1 MSQVIIVQS
10 GLKIA
15 NNLCDILEKRDITVI
30 KAGTRSTKPDFLGID
45 LVGYNAETMVCSDF
59 FEKEIGGSSKLV
71 AAARQAKL
79 SKVIIIGIDSSVN
92 GIDIK
97 DELGGAVKKIT
108 VSDYT
113 DQYSLELIFNLC
125 CQDISFSAGDIKTFE
140 LLSLARRVANTD
152 VTVFINGPTGSGKE
166 VLANYLHE
174 NSNRKEEPFVA
185 VNCAA
190 IPENML
196 EAILFGHEKGAFTG
210 ASNANK
216 GIFRA
221 ADKGTLLLDE
231 ISEMPLS
238 LQAKLLR
245 VLQERKVTP
254 VGGQRDIE
262 VDVRVLAT
270 SNRDMAYEVN
280 QSRFREDLYYRLNV
294 FPLQTKNLSA
304 RKDDILPISIKI
316 LDKHNKENGKIP
328 FITASARDLL
338 LNHDWPGNVRELEN
352 TLQRALVLS
361 GGNAIDNSSIMIDK
375 SLSNITENLAV
386 GSLADQLAFAKGEE
400 RAEDFSK
407 KLNDAFNSV
416 AESQNNAAKIT
427 KDYELGKETDLT
439 KVIMQ
444 QQISSI
450 AFQMTLNVRNKV
462 LSSYKDIMNMPV

>member
-1 MSQVIIVQS
+1 MSQVIVVNNS
-10 GLKIA
+10 LKIA
-15 NNLCDILEKRDITVI
+15 NNLCNILEQRDITVI
-30 KAGTRSTKPDFLGID
+30 KAGVGSTKPDFFGID
-45 LVGYNAETMVCSDF
+45 LVGYQADTIVCSDI

-71 AAARQAKL
+71 SIARQAKL
-79 SKVIIIGIDSSVN
+79 TKIIVISDDSNSN
-92 GIDIK
+92 GIEIK
-97 DELGGAVKKIT
+97 DELGGAVKRIN
-108 VSDYT
+108 VADYT
-113 DQYSLELIFNLC
+113 DQYSLELIFNTC
-125 CQDISFSAGDIKTFE
+125 CPNISFSAGDSKTYE
-140 LLSLARRVANTD
+140 LLSLARRVAITD

-174 NSNRKEEPFVA
+174 NSNRKDEPFVA

-254 VGGQRDIE
+254 VGGQRDID

-294 FPLQTKNLSA
+294 FPLQTRNLSS
-304 RKDDILPISIKI
+304 RKDDILPIAIKI
-316 LDKHNKENGKIP
+316 LDKHNQEGRSSPYLTNE
-328 FITASARDLL
+328 ARELL
-338 LNHDWPGNVRELEN
+338 LSHNWPGNVRELEN

-361 GGNAIDNSSIMIDK
+361 NENIIDEKSIMIDK
-375 SLSNITENLAV
+375 SLSKINENS
-386 GSLADQLAFAKGEE
+386 SLESFADQLAFAK
-400 RAEDFSK
+400 
-407 KLNDAFNSV
+407 V
-416 AESQNNAAKIT
+416 T
-427 KDYELGKETDLT
+427 
-439 KVIMQ
+439 
-444 QQISSI
+444 
-450 AFQMTLNVRNKV
+450 
-462 LSSYKDIMNMPV
+462 

>member
-1 MSQVIIVQS
+1 MSQVIVVNNS
-10 GLKIA
+10 LKIA
-15 NNLCDILEKRDITVI
+15 NNLCEIFENRDITVI
-30 KAGTRSTKPDFLGID
+30 KAGIGSSKPDFFGID
-45 LVGYNAETMVCSDF
+45 LVGYQAETIVCSNI

-71 AAARQAKL
+71 SLARQAKL
-79 SKVIIIGIDSSVN
+79 TKIIIISDNCTSN
-92 GIDIK
+92 GIEIK
-97 DELGGAVKKIT
+97 DELGGAVKRIN
-108 VSDYT
+108 VADYT
-113 DQYSLELIFNLC
+113 DQYSLELIFNAC
-125 CQDISFSAGDIKTFE
+125 CPNVSFSAGDVKTYE
-140 LLSLARRVANTD
+140 LLSLARRVASTD

-174 NSNRKEEPFVA
+174 NSNRKDEPFVA

-270 SNRDMAYEVN
+270 SNRDMAHEVN

-294 FPLQTKNLSA
+294 FPLQTRNLSS
-304 RKDDILPISIKI
+304 RKDDILPIAIKI
-316 LDKHNKENGKIP
+316 LDKHNHENK
-328 FITASARDLL
+328 SAPYLTSKARELL
-338 LNHDWPGNVRELEN
+338 LNHNWPGNVRELEN
-352 TLQRALVLS
+352 TLQRALVLC
-361 GGNAIDNSSIMIDK
+361 NQNIIDEKSIMIDK
-375 SLSNITENLAV
+375 SLSKINENSSVDSFAN
-386 GSLADQLAFAKGEE
+386 QLAFAK
-400 RAEDFSK
+400 
-407 KLNDAFNSV
+407 V
-416 AESQNNAAKIT
+416 T
-427 KDYELGKETDLT
+427 
-439 KVIMQ
+439 
-444 QQISSI
+444 
-450 AFQMTLNVRNKV
+450 
-462 LSSYKDIMNMPV
+462 

>member
-1 MSQVIIVQS
+1 MSQVIVVNNS
-10 GLKIA
+10 LKIA
-15 NNLCDILEKRDITVI
+15 NNLCDILEQRDITVI
-30 KAGTRSTKPDFLGID
+30 KAGVGSSKPDFFGID
-45 LVGYNAETMVCSDF
+45 LVGYQADTIVCSDV

-71 AAARQAKL
+71 SIARQAKL
-79 SKVIIIGIDSSVN
+79 TKIIIIADDSSCN
-92 GIDIK
+92 GIEIK
-97 DELGGAVKKIT
+97 DELGGAVKRINIA
-108 VSDYT
+108 DYT
-113 DQYSLELIFNLC
+113 DQYSLELIFNTC
-125 CQDISFSAGDIKTFE
+125 CPNISFSAGDTKTYE
-140 LLSLARRVANTD
+140 LLSLARRVASTD

-174 NSNRKEEPFVA
+174 HSNRKEEPFVA

-254 VGGQRDIE
+254 VGGQRDID

-270 SNRDMAYEVN
+270 SNRDMALEVN

-294 FPLQTKNLSA
+294 FPLQTRNLSS
-304 RKDDILPISIKI
+304 RKDDILPIAIKI
-316 LDKHNKENGKIP
+316 LDKHNQEGKSSPYLTIE
-328 FITASARDLL
+328 ARELL
-338 LNHDWPGNVRELEN
+338 LSHNWPGNVRELEN

-361 GGNAIDNSSIMIDK
+361 NENIIDEKSIMIDK
-375 SLSNITENLAV
+375 SLSKINESSSVDTF
-386 GSLADQLAFAKGEE
+386 ADQLAFAK
-400 RAEDFSK
+400 
-407 KLNDAFNSV
+407 V
-416 AESQNNAAKIT
+416 T
-427 KDYELGKETDLT
+427 
-439 KVIMQ
+439 
-444 QQISSI
+444 
-450 AFQMTLNVRNKV
+450 
-462 LSSYKDIMNMPV
+462 

>member
-1 MSQVIIVQS
+1 MSQVIVVNS
-10 GLKIA
+10 NLKIA
-15 NNLCDILEKRDITVI
+15 NNLCDILENRDVTVI
-30 KAGTRSTKPDFLGID
+30 KAGSDNSKPNFLGID
-45 LVGYNAETMVCSDF
+45 LVGYQADTIVCSDA
-59 FEKEIGGSSKLV
+59 FEKEVGGSQKLV
-71 AAARQAKL
+71 AIARQAKL
-79 SKVIIIGIDSSVN
+79 TKVIIISEDVSVN
-92 GIDIK
+92 GFK
-97 DELGGAVKKIT
+97 VKSELGGALRR
-108 VSDYT
+108 VSISDFT
-113 DQYSLELIFNLC
+113 DQYSLELIFNMC
-125 CQDISFSAGDIKTFE
+125 CPDISFSAGDIKTYE
-140 LLSLARRVANTD
+140 LLSLAKRVANTD

-174 NSNRKEEPFVA
+174 NSNRKDAPFVA

-254 VGGQRDIE
+254 VGGQRDID

-270 SNRDMAYEVN
+270 SNRDMASEVN

-316 LDKHNKENGKIP
+316 LNKHFQENNMTPYMTSG
-328 FITASARDLL
+328 ARELL
-338 LNHDWPGNVRELEN
+338 LGHDWPGNVRELEN
-352 TLQRALVLS
+352 TLQRALVLCQ
-361 GGNAIDNSSIMIDK
+361 NNIIDENSIMIDK
-375 SLSNITENLAV
+375 SLSSI
-386 GSLADQLAFAKGEE
+386 GSNSSVDTFADQLAFAK
-400 RAEDFSK
+400 
-407 KLNDAFNSV
+407 
-416 AESQNNAAKIT
+416 IT
-427 KDYELGKETDLT
+427 
-439 KVIMQ
+439 
-444 QQISSI
+444 
-450 AFQMTLNVRNKV
+450 
-462 LSSYKDIMNMPV
+462 

>member
-1 MSQVIIVQS
+1 MSQVIVVQNS
-10 GLKIA
+10 LNIA
-15 NNLCDILEKRDITVI
+15 NNLCDLLENRDVTVI
-30 KAGTRSTKPDFLGID
+30 KAGSDSSKPDFLGID
-45 LVGYNAETMVCSDF
+45 LVGYNANTMVCSDI

-71 AAARQAKL
+71 SLARQAKL
-79 SKVIIIGIDSSVN
+79 TKVIIITESKIVA
-92 GIDIK
+92 GIDIQ
-97 DELGGAVKKIT
+97 DDLGGALKRIT
-108 VSDYT
+108 VEDFT
-113 DQYSLELIFNLC
+113 DPYSLELIFNVC
-125 CQDISFSAGDIKTFE
+125 CPDVLFSAGDIKTFE

-270 SNRDMAYEVN
+270 SNRDMASEVN

-294 FPLQTKNLSA
+294 FPLQTKKLSD

-316 LDKHNKENGKIP
+316 LDKHNKENGTIP
-328 FITASARDLL
+328 FITPDARDLL
-338 LNHDWPGNVRELEN
+338 LKHDWPGNVRELEN

-361 GGNAIDNSSIMIDK
+361 GGKAIDQMSIMIDK
-375 SLSNITENLAV
+375 SLSNINENLSV
-386 GSLADQLAFAKGEE
+386 ETLADQLAFAK
-400 RAEDFSK
+400 A
-407 KLNDAFNSV
+407 
-416 AESQNNAAKIT
+416 T
-427 KDYELGKETDLT
+427 W
-439 KVIMQ
+439 
-444 QQISSI
+444 
-450 AFQMTLNVRNKV
+450 
-462 LSSYKDIMNMPV
+462 

>member
-1 MSQVIIVQS
+1 MSQVIVVKNS
-10 GLKIA
+10 LNIA
-15 NNLCDILEKRDITVI
+15 NNLCDLLENRDVTVI
-30 KAGTRSTKPDFLGID
+30 KAGTDSSKPDFLGID
-45 LVGYNAETMVCSDF
+45 LVGYNANTIVCSDI

-71 AAARQAKL
+71 SVARQAKL
-79 SKVIIIGIDSSVN
+79 TKVIIIANNHTIS

-97 DELGGAVKKIT
+97 DELGGAIKRIT
-108 VSDYT
+108 VEDFT
-113 DQYSLELIFNLC
+113 DPYSLELIFNVC
-125 CQDISFSAGDIKTFE
+125 CPDVLFSAGDIKTFE
-140 LLSLARRVANTD
+140 LLSLARRVARTD

-174 NSNRKEEPFVA
+174 NSSRKEEPFVA

-270 SNRDMAYEVN
+270 SNRDMASEVRA
-280 QSRFREDLYYRLNV
+280 SRFREDLYYRLNV
-294 FPLQTKNLSA
+294 FPLQTQNLSS
-304 RKDDILPISIKI
+304 RQDDILPIAIKI
-316 LDKHNKENGKIP
+316 LDKHKKQNGNIP
-328 FITASARDLL
+328 FVTLEARDLL
-338 LNHDWPGNVRELEN
+338 LNHSWPGNVRELEN

-361 GGNAIDNSSIMIDK
+361 DNSTITASSIMIDK
-375 SLSNITENLAV
+375 SLSNVNETSSIET
-386 GSLADQLAFAKGEE
+386 LADQLAFA
-400 RAEDFSK
+400 RA
-407 KLNDAFNSV
+407 
-416 AESQNNAAKIT
+416 T
-427 KDYELGKETDLT
+427 Y
-439 KVIMQ
+439 
-444 QQISSI
+444 
-450 AFQMTLNVRNKV
+450 
-462 LSSYKDIMNMPV
+462 

>member
-1 MSQVIIVQS
+1 MSQVIVVNNN
-10 GLKIA
+10 LKIA
-15 NNLCDILEKRDITVI
+15 NNLCNILESRDVTVI
-30 KAGTRSTKPDFLGID
+30 KAGSDDSKPNFLGID
-45 LVGYNAETMVCSDF
+45 LVGYQADIVVCSDF
-59 FEKEIGGSSKLV
+59 FEKEVGGSSKLV
-71 AAARQAKL
+71 AIARQAKL
-79 SKVIIIGIDSSVN
+79 SKIIIITEDSSIN
-92 GIDIK
+92 GIETK
-97 DELGGAVKKIT
+97 HELGGAVRR
-108 VSDYT
+108 VSISDFT
-113 DQYSLELIFNLC
+113 DQYTLELVFNMC
-125 CQDISFSAGDIKTFE
+125 CPDISFSAGDIKTYE
-140 LLSLARRVANTD
+140 LLSLAKRVANTD

-174 NSNRKEEPFVA
+174 NSNRKGEPFVA

-254 VGGQRDIE
+254 VGGQRDID

-270 SNRDMAYEVN
+270 SNRDMASEVN

-294 FPLQTKNLSA
+294 FPLQTRNLSA

-316 LDKHNKENGKIP
+316 LNKHYKENDAIP
-328 FITASARDLL
+328 YMTNCARDLL
-338 LNHDWPGNVRELEN
+338 LNHSWPGNVRELEN

-361 GGNAIDNSSIMIDK
+361 QGHIIDKNSIMIDQ
-375 SLSNITENLAV
+375 SLSNISNHSSVDTF
-386 GSLADQLAFAKGEE
+386 ADQLAFAK
-400 RAEDFSK
+400 
-407 KLNDAFNSV
+407 
-416 AESQNNAAKIT
+416 IT
-427 KDYELGKETDLT
+427 
-439 KVIMQ
+439 
-444 QQISSI
+444 
-450 AFQMTLNVRNKV
+450 
-462 LSSYKDIMNMPV
+462 

>member
-1 MSQVIIVQS
+1 MSQVIVVKNS
-10 GLKIA
+10 LNIA
-15 NNLCDILEKRDITVI
+15 NNLCDLLENRDVTVI
-30 KAGTRSTKPDFLGID
+30 KAGTDSSKPDFLGID
-45 LVGYNAETMVCSDF
+45 LVGYNANTMVCSDI

-71 AAARQAKL
+71 SVARQAKL
-79 SKVIIIGIDSSVN
+79 TKVIIIANNHTIS

-97 DELGGAVKKIT
+97 DELGGAIKRIT
-108 VSDYT
+108 VEDFT
-113 DQYSLELIFNLC
+113 DPYSLELIFNVC
-125 CQDISFSAGDIKTFE
+125 CPDVLFSAGDIKTFE
-140 LLSLARRVANTD
+140 LLSLARRVASTD

-174 NSNRKEEPFVA
+174 NSSRKEEPFVA

-270 SNRDMAYEVN
+270 SNRDMASEVRA
-280 QSRFREDLYYRLNV
+280 SRFREDLYYRLNV
-294 FPLQTKNLSA
+294 FPLQTKNLSS
-304 RKDDILPISIKI
+304 RQDDILPIAIKI
-316 LDKHNKENGKIP
+316 LDKHKKQNGNIP
-328 FITASARDLL
+328 FVTSEARDLL
-338 LNHDWPGNVRELEN
+338 LNHSWPGNVRELEN

-361 GGNAIDNSSIMIDK
+361 DNSTITASSIMIDK
-375 SLSNITENLAV
+375 SLSNVNETSSIDT
-386 GSLADQLAFAKGEE
+386 LADQLAFA
-400 RAEDFSK
+400 RA
-407 KLNDAFNSV
+407 
-416 AESQNNAAKIT
+416 T
-427 KDYELGKETDLT
+427 Y
-439 KVIMQ
+439 
-444 QQISSI
+444 
-450 AFQMTLNVRNKV
+450 
-462 LSSYKDIMNMPV
+462 

>member
-1 MSQVIIVQS
+1 MSQVIVVQNS
-10 GLKIA
+10 LNIA
-15 NNLCDILEKRDITVI
+15 NNLCDLLENRDVTVI
-30 KAGTRSTKPDFLGID
+30 KAGSDSSKPDFLGID
-45 LVGYNAETMVCSDF
+45 LVGYNANTMVCSDS

-71 AAARQAKL
+71 SLARQAKL
-79 SKVIIIGIDSSVN
+79 TKVIIITESKLVA
-92 GIDIK
+92 GIDIQ
-97 DELGGAVKKIT
+97 DELGGALKRIT
-108 VSDYT
+108 VEDFT
-113 DQYSLELIFNLC
+113 DPYSLELIFNVC
-125 CQDISFSAGDIKTFE
+125 CPDVLFSAGDIKTFE

-270 SNRDMAYEVN
+270 SNRDMASEVN

-294 FPLQTKNLSA
+294 FPLQTKKLSD

-316 LDKHNKENGKIP
+316 LDKHNKDSGTIP
-328 FITASARDLL
+328 FITADARDLL
-338 LNHDWPGNVRELEN
+338 LKHDWPGNVRELEN

-361 GGNAIDNSSIMIDK
+361 EGKAIDQMSIMIDK
-375 SLSNITENLAV
+375 SLSNINENLSV
-386 GSLADQLAFAKGEE
+386 ETLADQLAFAK
-400 RAEDFSK
+400 A
-407 KLNDAFNSV
+407 
-416 AESQNNAAKIT
+416 T
-427 KDYELGKETDLT
+427 
-439 KVIMQ
+439 
-444 QQISSI
+444 
-450 AFQMTLNVRNKV
+450 
-462 LSSYKDIMNMPV
+462 

>member
-1 MSQVIIVQS
+1 MSQVIVVQNS
-10 GLKIA
+10 LNIA
-15 NNLCDILEKRDITVI
+15 NNLCDLLENRDVTVI
-30 KAGTRSTKPDFLGID
+30 KAGSDSSKPDILGID
-45 LVGYNAETMVCSDF
+45 LVGYNANTMVCSDI

-71 AAARQAKL
+71 SLARQAKL
-79 SKVIIIGIDSSVN
+79 TKVIIITESKLVA
-92 GIDIK
+92 GIDIQ
-97 DELGGAVKKIT
+97 DDLGGALKRIT
-108 VSDYT
+108 VEDFT
-113 DQYSLELIFNLC
+113 DPYSLELIFNVC
-125 CQDISFSAGDIKTFE
+125 CPDVLFSAGDIKTFE

-174 NSNRKEEPFVA
+174 NSSRKEEPFVA

-270 SNRDMAYEVN
+270 SNRDMASEVN

-294 FPLQTKNLSA
+294 FPLQTKKLSD

-316 LDKHNKENGKIP
+316 LDKHNKDNGTIP
-328 FITASARDLL
+328 FITADARDLL
-338 LNHDWPGNVRELEN
+338 LKHDWPGNVRELEN

-361 GGNAIDNSSIMIDK
+361 GGKAIDQMSIMIDK
-375 SLSNITENLAV
+375 SLSNINENLSV
-386 GSLADQLAFAKGEE
+386 ETLADQLAFAK
-400 RAEDFSK
+400 A
-407 KLNDAFNSV
+407 
-416 AESQNNAAKIT
+416 T
-427 KDYELGKETDLT
+427 
-439 KVIMQ
+439 
-444 QQISSI
+444 
-450 AFQMTLNVRNKV
+450 
-462 LSSYKDIMNMPV
+462 

>member
-1 MSQVIIVQS
+1 MSQVIVVQNS
-10 GLKIA
+10 LNIA
-15 NNLCDILEKRDITVI
+15 NNLCDLLENRDVTVI
-30 KAGTRSTKPDFLGID
+30 KAGSDSSKPDFLGID
-45 LVGYNAETMVCSDF
+45 LVGYNANTMVCSDI

-71 AAARQAKL
+71 SLARQAKL
-79 SKVIIIGIDSSVN
+79 TKVVIITESNLVA
-92 GIDIK
+92 GIDIQ
-97 DELGGAVKKIT
+97 DDLGGALKRIT
-108 VSDYT
+108 VEDFT
-113 DQYSLELIFNLC
+113 DPYSLELIFNVC
-125 CQDISFSAGDIKTFE
+125 CPDVLFSAGDIKTFE

-270 SNRDMAYEVN
+270 SNRDMASEVN

-294 FPLQTKNLSA
+294 FPLQTKKLSD

-316 LDKHNKENGKIP
+316 LDKHNKENGTIP
-328 FITASARDLL
+328 FITADARDLL
-338 LNHDWPGNVRELEN
+338 LKHDWPGNVRELEN

-361 GGNAIDNSSIMIDK
+361 GGKAIDQMSIMIDK
-375 SLSNITENLAV
+375 SLSNINENLSV
-386 GSLADQLAFAKGEE
+386 ETLADQLAFAK
-400 RAEDFSK
+400 A
-407 KLNDAFNSV
+407 
-416 AESQNNAAKIT
+416 T
-427 KDYELGKETDLT
+427 
-439 KVIMQ
+439 
-444 QQISSI
+444 
-450 AFQMTLNVRNKV
+450 
-462 LSSYKDIMNMPV
+462 

>member
-1 MSQVIIVQS
+1 MSQVIVINNS
-10 GLKIA
+10 LKIA
-15 NNLCDILEKRDITVI
+15 NNLCDLLETRDITVI
-30 KAGTRSTKPDFLGID
+30 KAGTESSKPDFFGID
-45 LVGYNAETMVCSDF
+45 LVGYQADTIVCSNN

-71 AAARQAKL
+71 SVARQAKL
-79 SKVIIIGIDSSVN
+79 SKIIIIGDDSKIN
-92 GIDIK
+92 GIEIK
-97 DELGGAVKKIT
+97 DELGGAVKRIT
-108 VSDYT
+108 LSDYT
-113 DQYSLELIFNLC
+113 DQYALELIFNIC
-125 CQDISFSAGDIKTFE
+125 CPSIAFSAGDTKTYE
-140 LLSLARRVANTD
+140 LLSLARRVASTD

-174 NSNRKEEPFVA
+174 HSNRKNEPFVA

-254 VGGQRDIE
+254 VGGQRDID

-294 FPLQTKNLSA
+294 FPLQTRKLSS

-316 LDKHNKENGKIP
+316 LDKHNNNSTSIP
-328 FITASARDLL
+328 YITNDARDLL
-338 LNHDWPGNVRELEN
+338 LSHKWPGNVRELEN
-352 TLQRALVLS
+352 TLQRALVLCKD
-361 GGNAIDNSSIMIDK
+361 NIIDETSIMIDK
-375 SLSNITENLAV
+375 SLTNINENSTV
-386 GSLADQLAFAKGEE
+386 DTFADQLAFAK
-400 RAEDFSK
+400 
-407 KLNDAFNSV
+407 V
-416 AESQNNAAKIT
+416 T
-427 KDYELGKETDLT
+427 
-439 KVIMQ
+439 
-444 QQISSI
+444 
-450 AFQMTLNVRNKV
+450 
-462 LSSYKDIMNMPV
+462 

>member
-1 MSQVIIVQS
+1 MSQVIVVQNS
-10 GLKIA
+10 LNIA
-15 NNLCDILEKRDITVI
+15 NNLCDLLENRDVTVI
-30 KAGTRSTKPDFLGID
+30 KAGSDSSKPDFLGID
-45 LVGYNAETMVCSDF
+45 LVGYNANTMVCSDI

-71 AAARQAKL
+71 SLARQAKL
-79 SKVIIIGIDSSVN
+79 TKVIIITESKLVA
-92 GIDIK
+92 GIDIQ
-97 DELGGAVKKIT
+97 DDLGGALKRIT
-108 VSDYT
+108 VEDFT
-113 DQYSLELIFNLC
+113 DPYSLELIFNVC
-125 CQDISFSAGDIKTFE
+125 CPDVLFSAGDIKTFE

-270 SNRDMAYEVN
+270 SNRDMASEVN

-294 FPLQTKNLSA
+294 FPLQTKKLSD

-316 LDKHNKENGKIP
+316 LDKHNKENGTIP
-328 FITASARDLL
+328 FITPDARDLL
-338 LNHDWPGNVRELEN
+338 LKHDWPGNVRELEN

-361 GGNAIDNSSIMIDK
+361 GGKPIDHMSIMIDK
-375 SLSNITENLAV
+375 SLSNINENLSV
-386 GSLADQLAFAKGEE
+386 ETLADQLAFAK
-400 RAEDFSK
+400 A
-407 KLNDAFNSV
+407 
-416 AESQNNAAKIT
+416 T
-427 KDYELGKETDLT
+427 W
-439 KVIMQ
+439 
-444 QQISSI
+444 
-450 AFQMTLNVRNKV
+450 
-462 LSSYKDIMNMPV
+462 

>member
-1 MSQVIIVQS
+1 MSQVIVVQNS
-10 GLKIA
+10 LNIA
-15 NNLCDILEKRDITVI
+15 NNLCDLLENRDVTVI
-30 KAGTRSTKPDFLGID
+30 KAGSDSSKPDFLGID
-45 LVGYNAETMVCSDF
+45 LVGYNANTMVCSDI
-59 FEKEIGGSSKLV
+59 FEKEIGGASKLV
-71 AAARQAKL
+71 SLARQAKL
-79 SKVIIIGIDSSVN
+79 TKVIIITESKLVA
-92 GIDIK
+92 GIDIQ
-97 DELGGAVKKIT
+97 DDLGGALKRIT
-108 VSDYT
+108 VEDFT
-113 DQYSLELIFNLC
+113 DPYSLELIFNVC
-125 CQDISFSAGDIKTFE
+125 CPDVLFSAGDIKTFE

-270 SNRDMAYEVN
+270 SNRDMASEVN

-294 FPLQTKNLSA
+294 FPLQTKKLSD

-316 LDKHNKENGKIP
+316 LDKHNKENGTIP
-328 FITASARDLL
+328 FITPDARDLL
-338 LNHDWPGNVRELEN
+338 LKHDWPGNVRELEN

-361 GGNAIDNSSIMIDK
+361 GGKAIDQMSIMIDK
-375 SLSNITENLAV
+375 SLSNINENLSV
-386 GSLADQLAFAKGEE
+386 ETLADQLAFAK
-400 RAEDFSK
+400 A
-407 KLNDAFNSV
+407 
-416 AESQNNAAKIT
+416 T
-427 KDYELGKETDLT
+427 W
-439 KVIMQ
+439 
-444 QQISSI
+444 
-450 AFQMTLNVRNKV
+450 
-462 LSSYKDIMNMPV
+462 

>member
-1 MSQVIIVQS
+1 MSQVIVVQNS
-10 GLKIA
+10 LNIA
-15 NNLCDILEKRDITVI
+15 NNLCDLLENRDVTVI
-30 KAGTRSTKPDFLGID
+30 KAGSDSSKPDFLGID
-45 LVGYNAETMVCSDF
+45 LVGYNANTMVCSDI

-71 AAARQAKL
+71 SLARQAKL
-79 SKVIIIGIDSSVN
+79 TKVIIINESNLVA
-92 GIDIK
+92 GIDIQ
-97 DELGGAVKKIT
+97 DDLGGALKRIT
-108 VSDYT
+108 VEDFT
-113 DQYSLELIFNLC
+113 DPYSLELIFNVC
-125 CQDISFSAGDIKTFE
+125 CPDVLFSAGDIKTFE

-270 SNRDMAYEVN
+270 SNRDMASEVN

-294 FPLQTKNLSA
+294 FPLQTKKLSD
-304 RKDDILPISIKI
+304 RKNDILPISIKI
-316 LDKHNKENGKIP
+316 LDKHNKENGTIP
-328 FITASARDLL
+328 FITPDARDLL
-338 LNHDWPGNVRELEN
+338 LKHDWPGNVRELEN

-361 GGNAIDNSSIMIDK
+361 GGKAIDQMSIMIDK
-375 SLSNITENLAV
+375 SLSNINENLSV
-386 GSLADQLAFAKGEE
+386 ETLADQLAFAK
-400 RAEDFSK
+400 A
-407 KLNDAFNSV
+407 
-416 AESQNNAAKIT
+416 T
-427 KDYELGKETDLT
+427 W
-439 KVIMQ
+439 
-444 QQISSI
+444 
-450 AFQMTLNVRNKV
+450 
-462 LSSYKDIMNMPV
+462 

>member
-1 MSQVIIVQS
+1 MSQVIVVNNS
-10 GLKIA
+10 LKIA
-15 NNLCDILEKRDITVI
+15 NNLCDILEQRDITVI
-30 KAGTRSTKPDFLGID
+30 KAGVGSSKPDFFGID
-45 LVGYNAETMVCSDF
+45 LVGYQADTIVCSDI

-71 AAARQAKL
+71 SIARQAKL
-79 SKVIIIGIDSSVN
+79 TKIIIIADDSSCN

-97 DELGGAVKKIT
+97 DELGGAVKRINIA
-108 VSDYT
+108 DYT
-113 DQYSLELIFNLC
+113 DQYSLELIFNTC
-125 CQDISFSAGDIKTFE
+125 CPNISFSAGDAKTYE
-140 LLSLARRVANTD
+140 LLSLARRVASTD

-254 VGGQRDIE
+254 VGGQRDID

-270 SNRDMAYEVN
+270 SNRDMAHEVN

-294 FPLQTKNLSA
+294 FPLQTRNLTS
-304 RKDDILPISIKI
+304 RKDDILPIAIKI
-316 LDKHNKENGKIP
+316 LDKHSQEGKSSPYLTIE
-328 FITASARDLL
+328 ARELL
-338 LNHDWPGNVRELEN
+338 LSHNWPGNVRELEN

-361 GGNAIDNSSIMIDK
+361 NENIIDEKSIMIDK
-375 SLSNITENLAV
+375 SLSKINESSSVDTF
-386 GSLADQLAFAKGEE
+386 ADQLAFAK
-400 RAEDFSK
+400 
-407 KLNDAFNSV
+407 V
-416 AESQNNAAKIT
+416 T
-427 KDYELGKETDLT
+427 
-439 KVIMQ
+439 
-444 QQISSI
+444 
-450 AFQMTLNVRNKV
+450 
-462 LSSYKDIMNMPV
+462 